1 MASNIAGLAAQDRS
15 ACGGGAHTGEPQ
27 ILCRHVNQHCDEG
40 VFVHACWSSKSN
52 EVGHGKAAA
61 MVFTAASMYLLT
73 ACGAQ
78 VLFLNSAVD
87 AMDPLMEEWP
97 LTLQLHRSK
106 DAVTRMTLLSEEV
119 LNVNITPSA
128 FR

>member
-1 MASNIAGLAAQDRS
+1 MR
-15 ACGGGAHTGEPQ
+15 
-27 ILCRHVNQHCDEG
+27 
-40 VFVHACWSSKSN
+40 
-52 EVGHGKAAA
+52 
-61 MVFTAASMYLLT
+61 LLT
-73 ACGAQ
+73 AFAAQ

-106 DAVTRMTLLSEEV
+106 DAVTRMMLLSEEV

>member
-1 MASNIAGLAAQDRS
+1 
-15 ACGGGAHTGEPQ
+15 
-27 ILCRHVNQHCDEG
+27 
-40 VFVHACWSSKSN
+40 
-52 EVGHGKAAA
+52 
-61 MVFTAASMYLLT
+61 MVFTATSVYLLT

-119 LNVNITPSA
+119 LNVNITPST

>member
-1 MASNIAGLAAQDRS
+1 M
-15 ACGGGAHTGEPQ
+15 
-27 ILCRHVNQHCDEG
+27 
-40 VFVHACWSSKSN
+40 HACWSCDKSS
-52 EVGHGKAAA
+52 GAGGSKAAA
-61 MVFTAASMYLLT
+61 VVSTAATMRLLT
-73 ACGAQ
+73 AFATQ

-106 DAVTRMTLLSEEV
+106 DAVTRMMLLSEEV